1 MPLQHL
7 FTKREQRILSG
18 VSKEDLAQ
26 RSAAYWNQKGYRVNF
41 LGPYQMQGV
50 RVESRLGLRQV
61 VELNVTDYNQ
71 SVAIDLSLSATL
83 GDTEAIV
90 GAIGLVLIPLAA
102 VAVGGLSYI
111 DYDQSATASIAS
123 YWAFIFNTGVGAQ
136 PQQVVPLKCKSC
148 GTSLELDSKFCKNC
162 GAKVE

>member
-18 VSKEDLAQ
+18 VSKEDLVQ
-26 RSAAYWNQKGYRVNF
+26 RSAAYWNQKGYRINF

-50 RVESRLGLRQV
+50 HVESRLGLRQV
-61 VELNVTDYNQ
+61 VDLNLTDYNQ
-71 SVAIDLSLSATL
+71 NVAVDLSLSATL

-102 VAVGGLSYI
+102 VAVGGISYI
-111 DYDQSATASIAS
+111 DYDQSANAAIAG
-123 YWAFIFNTGVGAQ
+123 YWAFVYNIGVGAQ
-136 PQQVVPLKCKSC
+136 PQQTVPERCKSC
-148 GTSLELDSKFCKNC
+148 GTIMDQGSRFCKNC